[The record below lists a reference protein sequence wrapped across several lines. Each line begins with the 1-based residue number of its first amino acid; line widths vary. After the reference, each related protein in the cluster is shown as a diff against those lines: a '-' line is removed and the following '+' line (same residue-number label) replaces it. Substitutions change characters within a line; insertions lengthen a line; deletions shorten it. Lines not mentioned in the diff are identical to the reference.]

1 MDLFPLKTGAILG
14 SRIAVIV
21 AEIAVVAAISGV
33 VVIVIEIAVVTVV
46 IVILSSVVALGTSN
60 PNPPTF
66 WPTTGISREFSR
78 QFA

>member
-33 VVIVIEIAVVTVV
+33 DLIIIEIAVVTVV